1 MQNCRTVPSSDA
13 RLSIAPDEMP
23 LDKPCHNYHLYLQ
36 SITPPYVTLRTT
48 RTCYTYTNHSPASL
62 PSMSRVSSS
71 DAFPLL
77 PSITVSAGPSRP
89 TSRRTSFDR
98 ARKVRISEDVERHG
112 EGSGR
117 STPSGLHS
125 RRSGEHGSGDRNIR
139 ASRSQSHEKAND
151 IVFKAPDDEDEHSAS
166 APLLSVISGGRA
178 TSSEE
183 ERELWEAEGPNSEL
197 RGTLLDGIANVRPHF
212 SSVIADGRWQIQS

>member
-1 MQNCRTVPSSDA
+1 
-13 RLSIAPDEMP
+13 
-23 LDKPCHNYHLYLQ
+23 
-36 SITPPYVTLRTT
+36 
-48 RTCYTYTNHSPASL
+48 
-62 PSMSRVSSS
+62 MSRVDST

-112 EGSGR
+112 DGSGR
-117 STPSGLHS
+117 STPSGLHI
-125 RRSGEHGSGDRNIR
+125 RRSGEHGSGDRSLCTLPYCKQE
-139 ASRSQSHEKAND
+139 ADD

-197 RGTLLDGIANVRPHF
+197 RGTLLDGIANVRLHL
-212 SSVIADGRWQIQS
+212 SSFYD